1 MAASVYSRTLRKAI
15 DILGGR
21 ARLARHLRVPESDL
35 QKWLADEAKPPMAV
49 FLATVDLVIDETPAP
64 PDESH
69 SLGTRDDADDS
80 EPKHC

>member
-15 DILGGR
+15 DILGTR
-21 ARLARHLRVPESDL
+21 AKLARHLRVPESDL
-35 QKWLADEAKPPMAV
+35 QKWLENKAQPPRSV
-49 FLATVDLVIDETPAP
+49 FLAAVDLVIDETPAP

-69 SLGTRDDADDS
+69 SVAPPDDADDS